1 MKFTK
6 SVIIL
11 IFAFLILSNSTIS
24 AQKPEKNLTVTL
36 VRWAYTWSLSDPA
49 SLLIKD
55 VVQGFEGKVK
65 FVSQDW
71 GTSELSKQLGI
82 RKYPVVFVGD
92 VLFARPEEFGGWGAK
107 EGKYAPWRDKS
118 NQARFKTDLAQM
130 VNLMLDGKRAEALK
144 LQPKFD
150 ATTKEISQLP
160 AFEMT
165 DINGKAINSTD
176 LAGKVVVVDFW
187 ATWCGNCRPA
197 LKFLS
202 DLKKAHGDKVAVLAI
217 ALDSEAAD
225 IRKLTQ
231 TLQPTVNFVS
241 ASETQIAPFGVI
253 NSVPTMLIFNQ
264 QGKFDSA
271 FYGAPKDLHEQVGK
285 SLNSLLK

>member
-1 MKFTK
+1 M
-6 SVIIL
+6 
-11 IFAFLILSNSTIS
+11 
-24 AQKPEKNLTVTL
+24 QE
-36 VRWAYTWSLSDPA
+36 
-49 SLLIKD
+49 
-55 VVQGFEGKVK
+55 FEGKVK

-71 GTSELSKQLGI
+71 GTSDLAKQLGI

-118 NQARFKTDLAQM
+118 NQARFKTDLSQM
-130 VNLMLDGKRAEALK
+130 VNLMLDGNRVEALK

-150 ATTKEISQLP
+150 TNAKEVAELP
-160 AFEMT
+160 NFALT

-187 ATWCGNCRPA
+187 ATWCGNCRPT

-202 DLKKAHGDKVAVLAI
+202 DLKKVHGDKVAVLAL
-217 ALDSEAAD
+217 ALDSEVPD
-225 IRKLTQ
+225 IKKLTQ
-231 TLQPTVNFVS
+231 TLHPSLAFVS

-271 FYGAPKDLHEQVGK
+271 FYGAPKDLHEKVGK
-285 SLNSLLK
+285 SLDGLLK

>member
-1 MKFTK
+1 
-6 SVIIL
+6 
-11 IFAFLILSNSTIS
+11 
-24 AQKPEKNLTVTL
+24 
-36 VRWAYTWSLSDPA
+36 
-49 SLLIKD
+49 LLIKD
-55 VVQGFEGKVK
+55 VVQEFEGKVK

-107 EGKYAPWRDKS
+107 EGKYAPWREKA

-130 VNLMLDGKRAEALK
+130 VNLVLEGKRAEALK

-150 ATTKEISQLP
+150 AAAKEIGELP
-160 AFEMT
+160 NFALT
-165 DINGKAINSTD
+165 DINGKSISSMD
-176 LAGKVVVVDFW
+176 LAGKVVIVDFW

-202 DLKKAHGDKVAVLAI
+202 DLKKVHGEKVAVLAL
-217 ALDSEAAD
+217 ALDSEEAD

-231 TLQPTVNFVS
+231 TLNPAVNFVS
-241 ASETQIAPFGVI
+241 ASENQIAPFGII
-253 NSVPTMLIFNQ
+253 NSVPTMLIFDQ
-264 QGKFDSA
+264 SGKFDSA
-271 FYGAPKDLHEQVGK
+271 FYGAPKDLHERVGK
-285 SLNSLLK
+285 SLDSLLK

>member
-1 MKFTK
+1 M
-6 SVIIL
+6 
-11 IFAFLILSNSTIS
+11 
-24 AQKPEKNLTVTL
+24 
-36 VRWAYTWSLSDPA
+36 SDPA

-55 VVQGFEGKVK
+55 VVQEFEGKVK

-71 GTSELSKQLGI
+71 GTSELAKQFGI

-92 VLFARPEEFGGWGAK
+92 VLFARPEEFGGWGAT
-107 EGKYAPWRDKS
+107 EGKYAPWRNKS

-130 VNLMLDGKRAEALK
+130 INLMLSGKRAEALN

-150 ATTKEISQLP
+150 ATAKEISELP
-160 AFEMT
+160 SFSLT
-165 DINGKAINSTD
+165 DLNGKAINSTD
-176 LAGKVVVVDFW
+176 LAGKVVIIDFW
-187 ATWCGNCRPA
+187 ATWCGNCHPT

-202 DLKKAHGDKVAVLAI
+202 DLKKVHGDQVAVLAL
-217 ALDSEAAD
+217 ALDSEEAD

-231 TLQPTVNFVS
+231 NLNPAVNFVS

-264 QGKFDSA
+264 AGKFDSA
-271 FYGAPKDLHEQVGK
+271 FYGAPKDLHEKVGK
-285 SLNSLLK
+285 SLEELLK